1 LTSSFFVGGGPK
13 DLPGVEYTL
22 MRGHL
27 DFTGKES
34 FQRKQRRSK
43 YAVKKKEPVEAKD
56 TKGGAKG
63 GGKGTTGDTKTKK

>member
-1 LTSSFFVGGGPK
+1 
-13 DLPGVEYTL
+13 

-43 YAVKKKEPVEAKD
+43 YAVKKKESVETKDAKA
-56 TKGGAKG
+56 GAKG
-63 GGKGTTGDTKTKK
+63 AKTTAKK